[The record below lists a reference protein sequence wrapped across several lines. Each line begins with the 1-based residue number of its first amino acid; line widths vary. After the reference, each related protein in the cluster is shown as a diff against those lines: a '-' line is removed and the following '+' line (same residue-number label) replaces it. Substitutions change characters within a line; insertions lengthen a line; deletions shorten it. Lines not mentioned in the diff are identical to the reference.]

1 MAKIRTI
8 VVGTGG
14 MAGHHMRLMLKN
26 RSTQLQAFVEVS
38 QASRRRT
45 KKMLAENGLSD
56 CPPFYNSIADLLAKE
71 KQTPEAAL
79 IVTPH
84 KFHLENASDCLK
96 AGIDVLLEKPMVLTA
111 AEARKL
117 IALTNKTGKLLV
129 VAFPGSLS
137 PGVHKAKELIAEGA
151 IGELKGVSGL
161 AHQHWRN
168 NTMGTW
174 RQDPVLSGGGFL
186 FDTGSHMI
194 NTMVDIIGEDVTELM
209 AILDN
214 RGTPVEIDAA
224 IAGRFSSGKLFSLSG
239 LGDTYGCKSQIRI
252 YGAEGCIDVGMWGE
266 YLMMQNKGGPFKKVP
281 FGKARQAWE
290 QFVAVRKGKLENPC
304 PPEVGLRFAKLM
316 DLIRASAKSGKRVTA
331 R

>member
-1 MAKIRTI
+1 
-8 VVGTGG
+8 
-14 MAGHHMRLMLKN
+14 MAGHHMGFMVKN

-38 QASRRRT
+38 PASRKRT
-45 KKMLAENGLSD
+45 KKLLAEKGVID
-56 CPPFYNSIADLLAKE
+56 CPPFYDSIADLLAKE
-71 KQTPEAAL
+71 AHLPDAAL

-117 IALTNKTGKLLV
+117 IALTNKTDKLLV

-137 PGVHKAKELIAEGA
+137 PGVHKAKALIAEGA
-151 IGELKGVSGL
+151 IGEVKGVTGL
-161 AHQHWRN
+161 AHQNWRT

-174 RQDPVLSGGGFL
+174 RQDPELSGGGFL

-194 NTMVDIIGEDVTELM
+194 NTMVDLIGEDVTELM
-209 AILDN
+209 ALMDN
-214 RGTPVEIDAA
+214 RDTPVEIDAA
-224 IAGRFSSGKLFSLSG
+224 LAGRFRSGKLFSLSG
-239 LGDTYGCKSQIRI
+239 LGDTYGCLSQIRI
-252 YGAEGCIDVGMWGE
+252 YGSEGCVDVGMWGE
-266 YLMMQNKGGPFKKVP
+266 YLMLQKKGAPFKKVP
-281 FGKARQAWE
+281 FGKAKQAWD
-290 QFVAVRKGKLENPC
+290 QFVAVRQGKLENPC

-316 DLIRASAKSGKRVTA
+316 DLIRASAKSGKRVVA